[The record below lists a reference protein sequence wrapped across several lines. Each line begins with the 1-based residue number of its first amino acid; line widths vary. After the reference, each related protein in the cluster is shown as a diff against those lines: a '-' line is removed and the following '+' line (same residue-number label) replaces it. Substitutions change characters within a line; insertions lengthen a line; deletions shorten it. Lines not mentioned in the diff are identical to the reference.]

1 MFDKDKVAQP
11 IDSCIEFITT
21 ASYIFKRMHNNLYV
35 GVWKLDGMIIDHF
48 LNDISRSPALILYR
62 DYTVCIL
69 IQFTGLTM
77 GRAISSFMTSFD
89 PP

>member
-21 ASYIFKRMHNNLYV
+21 TSYIFKRMHNYLYV

-62 DYTVCIL
+62 DYTVCIS

>member
-48 LNDISRSPALILYR
+48 FKRHFKVASLDII
-62 DYTVCIL
+62 
-69 IQFTGLTM
+69 
-77 GRAISSFMTSFD
+77 
-89 PP
+89 

>member
-1 MFDKDKVAQP
+1 MK
-11 IDSCIEFITT
+11 I
-21 ASYIFKRMHNNLYV
+21 
-35 GVWKLDGMIIDHF
+35 DGMIIDHF
-48 LNDISRSPALILYR
+48 LNDISRSPALILYK